1 VAVNRDFLLRSL
13 EDLEREREAGD
24 LTDADYKTLKA
35 EYQRR
40 LKGIEPP
47 KPPPPRPGLVV
58 ATVAAVLV
66 FAVMAGVLV
75 AQSAG
80 RRAVGGTIT
89 GGGPTQEAVAT
100 TAAPASELPAALAE
114 CTQLEPSDAIACFSA
129 YTDANPDDPAG
140 FIQFGLFAINA
151 GIQSDSPELLEA
163 GETFLGRALELE
175 PANVEA
181 KVYLAV
187 LFDRTGRPEEAAAQC
202 EQLATVEV
210 PADFGPLV
218 DLACG

>member
-1 VAVNRDFLLRSL
+1 MNREFILRSL

-24 LTDADYKTLKA
+24 LTDADYRSLKA

-47 KPPPPRPGLVV
+47 PRPPPRTGLVV
-58 ATVAAVLV
+58 ASVAFVVIVAV
-66 FAVMAGVLV
+66 AAGVLM
-75 AQSAG
+75 ARATG

-89 GGGPTQEAVAT
+89 GGAPVAATVT
-100 TAAPASELPAALAE
+100 TSAPAAELPDELAA
-114 CTQLEPSDAIACFSA
+114 CTQLDPSEAITCFSS
-129 YTDANPDDPAG
+129 YTDANPEDPNG

-151 GIQSDSPELLEA
+151 GIQSESAELLDA

-181 KVYLAV
+181 RVYLAV
-187 LFDRTGRPEEAAAQC
+187 LFDRTGRADEAAAQC
-202 EQLATVEV
+202 QELATVEV
-210 PADFGPLV
+210 PADFDPLI
-218 DLACG
+218 DLACQQ